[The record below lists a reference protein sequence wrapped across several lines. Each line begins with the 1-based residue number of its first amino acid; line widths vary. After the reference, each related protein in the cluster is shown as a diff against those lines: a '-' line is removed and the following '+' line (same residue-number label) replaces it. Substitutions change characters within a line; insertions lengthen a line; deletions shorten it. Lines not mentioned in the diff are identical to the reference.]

1 MLFYLGIFA
10 ICAIAAIINGKLKNE
25 KEKRIFEISV
35 LLLLC
40 IDRKSVV

>member
-25 KEKRIFEISV
+25 KENLKYQYYCYYV
-35 LLLLC
+35 
-40 IDRKSVV
+40 